1 MKRVD
6 CFGKEIHVGDK
17 VIWTDHRDS
26 LNITGEILDFT
37 PTRVK
42 IKYKI
47 WSGSNITHTTF
58 VSCSNL
64 IKMSETKKTVR
75 NPNKPG
81 QNLKEG
87 DRVVAMYL
95 GWGRQYPKMITGTV
109 KRVGQLVSVY
119 SEDLHWKGRIEQGTG
134 KHYTIL
140 NPSRVCKID

>member
-1 MKRVD
+1 MKSVD

-17 VIWTDHRDS
+17 VIWTDHRNN
-26 LNITGEILDFT
+26 LNFTGKILDFT

-42 IKYKI
+42 IKYKT
-47 WSGSNITHTTF
+47 WSGSDTTF

-64 IKMSETKKTVR
+64 IKMSGAKKTVR

-95 GWGRQYPKMITGTV
+95 GQARHYPMMITGTV

-119 SEDLHWKGRIEQGTG
+119 SEDLPYWSRKEQGTG
-134 KHYTIL
+134 KYYTTL
-140 NPSRVCKID
+140 DPSRVCKID